1 MHAFDF
7 ILVLFSSSSAPFFS
21 FPSFRLFQPAVRD
34 AVASTDLRRT
44 LKRLRGLA
52 SFSI

>member
-34 AVASTDLRRT
+34 AVASTELRCA